1 MKVDRSS
8 SFMQSKTQT
17 ASIKKT
23 NATTS
28 ATVDK
33 DITIA
38 TRSRVKRRFETNLHE
53 VDITEH
59 KEATLFKRYSPK
71 LKRAMLNPVE
81 VASVLCSNSII
92 DETTR
97 NRITQRHHG
106 SDLVDAIEAYVFSLP
121 NNKDL
126 VQKFERVLNILKQY
140 IPLDSIV
147 ESLESDYYGSDLLS
161 SEQMEHS
168 HKKVKMVP
176 HHTESISEGSL
187 LDSLEQD
194 VETSEICPQP
204 QDIKTSTPSAK
215 SFMQETIDQC
225 DADPHIKQLKNAL
238 QVYASDLSESGL
250 DTQATLDRIKARI
263 ESHIKKKLEDGLSK
277 DTLTKQLNNLTMNA
291 LIPMDINDWCYD
303 RLDELYKEH
312 NEKISNLKDSS
323 SHSSDDLEDVPLP
336 PIFSTDVVYHASL
349 CNLVIS
355 KANTL
360 EVRQPLDH
368 YLSEFGHSFEK
379 ASLSNDM
386 NILIALQENIIY
398 IAFRGNVDLPLRYF
412 CELLHQNK
420 RLVFTGFS
428 DGMLPAVS
436 FLVQLWNLPYFS
448 AKILLQNV
456 ACILFG
462 FPGDNLSIILSR
474 LRESLDYLKAFHVFL
489 LDIIDFKPC
498 SLRPYRTRRR
508 ELLHLYQMFKESL
521 YLIQKKKDGLKC
533 TKSPSLDSVT
543 FNPSSQCDMQAYYQ
557 YVLRGYLDKEQYCI
571 PSRKSLAAGSV
582 ESLVPSISKIELCQ
596 HKHPGGNELSIVIN
610 GDNLWFCSEIEV
622 NFSNFNALIETS
634 VESVAQ
640 KQICYNQLLNHEC
653 FFEDRSTTSQIR
665 VHSRFSNPLK
675 SDVPIIYNEP
685 DFISFRQSQ
694 LAKQTPSQIIQL
706 SFLSALLEQSPSVSS
721 GRPTKRFKQIIRFLQ
736 EASTIVPMESA
747 IFAVAS
753 CDTPSSSAKIR
764 QAIVNAAHVSSIPVS
779 KMMIS
784 GAIEAYDKGALPRF
798 LQLDQLSMHRMYG
811 DFDGVEKPHLR
822 TRVLKHLHSFDQDK
836 NFLQPHV
843 LKPLRRS
850 QKRRE
855 KVRSSQSSA
864 LSVQDRV
871 LSVFL
876 TPHDCCL
883 SYFERFQKI
892 CEALQRGPFPPDLKL
907 ICGRNIGELYPI
919 SKAVSSPSDSDAL
932 TPLSQVLQNARTR
945 LATLSSSHKT
955 ATLGIAAVNS
965 SMLQEVNKIIH
976 EYLTP
981 CVTMLGGFMEQQIRV
996 PLVNSPLDTAK
1007 ALRTA
1012 ENSGAIGVWA
1022 LFSLNNDDIKYILS
1036 SRKNEAFI
1044 IQITKFIEG
1053 TLSEDIKRK
1062 RHDAEPTSYDA
1073 KLQFLL
1079 ELGLNRTITCSND
1092 YISYSLERELDTLV
1106 PDAYRP
1112 LLARWLIWSLNIHQ
1126 LREGLASYTTVG
1138 VIGLVNSGKSTLVNK
1153 IFNVETVQGTSQ
1165 GARTTVPFIYN
1176 LDSSVEGLSVIDFP
1190 GVDDRDESIG
1200 DLAKLLVGLAQI
1212 VIFVCGYERF
1222 HTSSAMDWM
1231 KIFKKDF
1238 ADTPILV
1245 CLTHA
1250 DRLYENSCEKDMIP
1264 ECPMRKIP
1272 GLKMQ
1277 FQDELKKIIGDTVR
1291 TRKCLIKFC
1300 SLTQTRHSPLNDD
1313 RGRQSMRKV
1322 GIFTPEDIGDLAISA
1337 SNAARSRLNPTSV
1350 LVVQPLHD
1358 CVLVQSPDDNE
1369 A

>member
-1 MKVDRSS
+1 MAKLGDTSSILCGRILNISDLDEILALLERHNYSKASYNRLGLRLKISQNTLEKIKKDHGEVDPCFTKFLASWLRKADNVKNPTIDSLITALRGIGENAVADGIEFDRERQNPQIHESIEKPAKKMKVDRSS

-855 KVRSSQSSA
+855 K
-864 LSVQDRV
+864 
-871 LSVFL
+871 
-876 TPHDCCL
+876 
-883 SYFERFQKI
+883 
-892 CEALQRGPFPPDLKL
+892 
-907 ICGRNIGELYPI
+907 
-919 SKAVSSPSDSDAL
+919 
-932 TPLSQVLQNARTR
+932 
-945 LATLSSSHKT
+945 
-955 ATLGIAAVNS
+955 
-965 SMLQEVNKIIH
+965 
-976 EYLTP
+976 
-981 CVTMLGGFMEQQIRV
+981 
-996 PLVNSPLDTAK
+996 
-1007 ALRTA
+1007 
-1012 ENSGAIGVWA
+1012 
-1022 LFSLNNDDIKYILS
+1022 
-1036 SRKNEAFI
+1036 
-1044 IQITKFIEG
+1044 
-1053 TLSEDIKRK
+1053 
-1062 RHDAEPTSYDA
+1062 
-1073 KLQFLL
+1073 
-1079 ELGLNRTITCSND
+1079 
-1092 YISYSLERELDTLV
+1092 
-1106 PDAYRP
+1106 
-1112 LLARWLIWSLNIHQ
+1112 

-1212 VIFVCGYERF
+1212 VIFVCGYELVPCK
-1222 HTSSAMDWM
+1222 SA
-1231 KIFKKDF
+1231 
-1238 ADTPILV
+1238 
-1245 CLTHA
+1245 H
-1250 DRLYENSCEKDMIP
+1250 
-1264 ECPMRKIP
+1264 
-1272 GLKMQ
+1272 
-1277 FQDELKKIIGDTVR
+1277 
-1291 TRKCLIKFC
+1291 
-1300 SLTQTRHSPLNDD
+1300 LN
-1313 RGRQSMRKV
+1313 V
-1322 GIFTPEDIGDLAISA
+1322 P
-1337 SNAARSRLNPTSV
+1337 
-1350 LVVQPLHD
+1350 
-1358 CVLVQSPDDNE
+1358 
-1369 A
+1369 